1 MDFAATPVWKSTSV
15 SGAPASPRRR
25 AGVAS
30 MAWRSTRRRRRE
42 LLISTQRDANLV
54 RLPRKRP
61 RDDESGGWISLA
73 GSKADRTR
81 KPRAGRVRTVSRQPP
96 LASPR
101 AYHISDDDA
110 LLLRRPRRCRE
121 SNVDLGHAFRRERVA
136 DGRGGPP
143 ALGEDE
149 AAARAVVESM
159 GELQI
164 LRAVHEFEDARLV
177 VASMTG
183 HAGRFVD
190 DEVVR
195 TFGDDWDRRR
205 L

>member
-1 MDFAATPVWKSTSV
+1 M
-15 SGAPASPRRR
+15 
-25 AGVAS
+25 
-30 MAWRSTRRRRRE
+30 
-42 LLISTQRDANLV
+42 ISTQRDANLV

-81 KPRAGRVRTVSRQPP
+81 KPGAGRRRSAVPRQPP

-101 AYHISDDDA
+101 ADHVSHNNSF
-110 LLLRRPRRCRE
+110 LLRRPRCRE
-121 SNVDLGHAFRRERVA
+121 PDVHLGHALRRERVA

-143 ALGEDE
+143 ALGEHE
-149 AAARAVVESM
+149 AAARAVVQAM

-177 VASMTG
+177 VTPVARD
-183 HAGRFVD
+183 AGRFVD
-190 DEVVR
+190 D
-195 TFGDDWDRRR
+195 
-205 L
+205 